1 MELKRKKNAMLSS
14 MKTDR
19 PKTSW
24 LQQVTVGVLLVILAG
39 CATPKNAG
47 PKYAFFP
54 PAPDAPHLQFL
65 TAFASERDLRGGG
78 ASLMAFI
85 TGEPPSE
92 RPILKPYGGAVRD
105 RKIYV
110 CDTGAGFLMKLDLT
124 AKRLFAIA
132 PSGPGAFKLPLNV
145 AIDDNGLMYVVDS
158 LRDQVV
164 ILDTNENFVATL
176 CDRGVNKPRDVAV
189 SANHIYVGDIETHRV
204 HVFDKATRALQ
215 FDIPRGPDAT
225 NMDRALFQPSNIT
238 LDTQGRLYGS
248 DLGGFRVQVFD
259 GEGKYLRTIGK
270 YGDNYG
276 EFARPKGVAV
286 DRAGR
291 TYVVDA
297 AGQMVQIFD
306 DKGQLLMWFGEP
318 SGSKVG
324 LSLPTKVI
332 IDYDDV
338 DLFKSYA
345 APDFEVE
352 HLVIVINQFGPRK
365 VSIFGFG
372 HKK

>member
-1 MELKRKKNAMLSS
+1 
-14 MKTDR
+14 MKTEC

-24 LQQVTVGVLLVILAG
+24 LHKVTVCALLAVLAG
-39 CATPKNAG
+39 CATTSKNAG
-47 PKYAFFP
+47 PKYTFFP

-65 TAFASERDLRGGG
+65 TAFASERDMRGGG
-78 ASLMAFI
+78 GSLMSFI
-85 TGEPPSE
+85 TGEPPAE
-92 RPILKPYGGAVRD
+92 HPILKPYGGAVRD

-110 CDTGAGFLMKLDLT
+110 CDTAAGFVMKLDLT
-124 AKRLFAIA
+124 ARRLYAVA
-132 PSGPGAFKLPLNV
+132 PSGPGAFKLPLNL
-145 AIDDNGLMYVVDS
+145 AIDDNGLTYVVDS

-176 CDRGVNKPRDVAV
+176 CERGVNKPRDVAV
-189 SANHIYVGDIETHRV
+189 SADHIYVGDLLTHRV
-204 HVFDKATRALQ
+204 HVYDKATRAPLY
-215 FDIPRGPDAT
+215 DIPRGPEAT
-225 NMDRALFQPSNIT
+225 NMQSALFQPANIA
-238 LDTQGRLYGS
+238 LDSHGCLYVS
-248 DLGGFRVQVFD
+248 DLGAFRVQIYD
-259 GEGKYLRTIGK
+259 EAGKYLRTIGK

-297 AGQMVQIFD
+297 AGQMVQVFD
-306 DKGQLLMWFGEP
+306 PKGQLLMWFGEP

-345 APDFEVE
+345 APGFEVE